1 MTFFLIAV
9 FFLLLLTLPVVSG
22 VIAYH
27 AVSHFQ
33 KKKIRDQRI
42 SKDLIYVM
50 TLNHRGPR

>member
-33 KKKIRDQRI
+33 KKKTRDQRI
-42 SKDLIYVM
+42 AKDLLYVM
-50 TLNHRGPR
+50 ALNHRGLR